1 MILFQ
6 CIERS
11 VKAAELTCEPTFTM
25 THDVSVIIRS
35 LPPEIRGKLDCLWS
49 GVPDCLRIYTHIM
62 YKGLNGNTGIV
73 ENIRLRG
80 CIKMLIVFSG
90 ERPSSFF
97 SQKSKDL
104 LIGIEIAKDILNTCG
119 QIINEAM

>member
-11 VKAAELTCEPTFTM
+11 VKAAELTCQPTFTM
-25 THDVSVIIRS
+25 THDVGDIIRS
-35 LPPEIRGKLDCLWS
+35 LPPEIRGKLEHLWS
-49 GVPDCLRIYTHIM
+49 GIPDCFRIYSHIM

-73 ENIRLRG
+73 ENISLRG
-80 CIKMLIVFSG
+80 CIKMLILFSG

-97 SQKSKDL
+97 SQKRKDL
-104 LIGIEIAKDILNTCG
+104 AIGIEIAKDILNTCG
-119 QIINEAM
+119 QIINKAM